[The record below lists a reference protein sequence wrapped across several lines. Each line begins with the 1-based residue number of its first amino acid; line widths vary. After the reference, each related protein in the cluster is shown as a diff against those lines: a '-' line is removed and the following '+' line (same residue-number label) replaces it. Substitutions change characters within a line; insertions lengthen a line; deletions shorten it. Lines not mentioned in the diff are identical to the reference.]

1 MNRKV
6 KESIQK
12 KTEHMVPDKWS
23 EIHKE
28 ALYFMKPK
36 NDNDNGK
43 KYWKVKNSLVLVAS
57 VCIVFLSAVF
67 ISDIYITQDSGSDK
81 PGEQNS
87 ISLEQKESNIPNV
100 IGNPNKNAVYH
111 NVDIAKITRKT
122 TLGKV
127 PFGFFFR
134 DKITDLVKEDLNSMT
149 NRIYW
154 EEQEYTKDDIEAD
167 FQIAIKSPV
176 LPDGNYTTKQYV
188 LKDKF
193 GKDIIGY
200 QTVYYYFDK
209 ETLDFQSSYS
219 LFYLTEH
226 NFKWDDVKQIQNVSI
241 TDGEI
246 NIDNFEEISDL
257 NAKTPHLRR
266 LLYLEDNVAI
276 VIEAETYAAIE
287 NNIIDRAKS
296 LEKYSEVD
304 KQLENMMKSLIK

>member
-134 DKITDLVKEDLNSMT
+134 DKITDLVKEDLNNMN

-219 LFYLTEH
+219 LFYFSEH
-226 NFKWDDVKQIQNVSI
+226 NFKWDDVKQIQNVNI
-241 TDGEI
+241 VDKKI
-246 NIDNFEEISDL
+246 NMEAFEESTNL
-257 NAKTPHLRR
+257 NAKLPHIRR
-266 LLYLEDNVAI
+266 LIYLEDGVAI
-276 VIEAETYAAIE
+276 AIEAEADIVME
-287 NNIIDRAKS
+287 GSIIDAAKS
-296 LEKYSEVD
+296 LEKYNEVD
-304 KQLENMMKSLIK
+304 KQLVNMMKSLIE